1 MAAVASSYLIRPM
14 TIADIPQVTEIER
27 ESFPTMWPQTAY
39 KRELQSNNMARY
51 LVVSDVI
58 GDRNGARPGIAAPAQ
73 EAGSPLGG
81 VITSFRRMLGR
92 EPAPIEVPPHEEQLV
107 AFLGLWFMLEECHVV
122 TVAVREA
129 RRRQGLGELLVIT
142 AIELSLR
149 KQQDVLTL
157 ECRVSNT
164 GAQAL
169 YEKYG
174 FRNVGV
180 RKRYYT
186 DNNEDAVVMTTPPI
200 STPDYMAMF
209 DRLRARHHE
218 RRGPARVEHPEL

>member
-14 TIADIPQVTEIER
+14 TIADIPHVTEVER

-39 KRELQSNNMARY
+39 KRELQSNSMARY
-51 LVVSDVI
+51 LVIS
-58 GDRNGARPGIAAPAQ
+58 DRNGAPPQNVATVR
-73 EAGSPLGG
+73 EADFPLGG
-81 VITSFRRMLGR
+81 VVRSFRRMLGR
-92 EPAPIEVPPHEEQLV
+92 DAAPVILPPAEEQLV
-107 AFLGLWFMLEECHVV
+107 AFLGLWFLLEECHVV

-164 GAQAL
+164 GALAL

-186 DNNEDAVVMTTPPI
+186 DNNEDALIMTTPPI
-200 STPDYMAMF
+200 STPEYRATF
-209 DRLRARHHE
+209 DRLRAQHHDRHGE
-218 RRGPARVEHPEL
+218 TRVEHPEL